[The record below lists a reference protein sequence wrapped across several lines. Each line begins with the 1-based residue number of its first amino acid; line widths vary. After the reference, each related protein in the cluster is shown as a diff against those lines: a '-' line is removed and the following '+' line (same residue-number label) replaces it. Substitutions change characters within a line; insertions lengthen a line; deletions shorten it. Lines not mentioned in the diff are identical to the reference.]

1 MAGRRAARTDGNQA
15 QIVNE
20 LRRCGLSVFHTH
32 TVGDG
37 FPDIVAGWK
46 GTNYLFE
53 IKDPTQPPSKQKLTP
68 DEERLRKE
76 WRGTIFTITTAEEAL
91 QTVGAISR

>member
-1 MAGRRAARTDGNQA
+1 MAGRRAARVDGNQS
-15 QIVNE
+15 QIVSE
-20 LRRCGLSVFHTH
+20 LRRCGLSVFPTH
-32 TVGDG
+32 TVGEG
-37 FPDIVAGWK
+37 FPDLVCGWK

-53 IKDPTQPPSKQKLTP
+53 IKDPKQPPSKQKLTP

-91 QTVGAISR
+91 ATVGAISR

>member
-1 MAGRRAARTDGNQA
+1 MAGRRAARVDGNQS
-15 QIVNE
+15 QIVSE
-20 LRRCGLSVFHTH
+20 LRRCGLSVFPTH
-32 TVGDG
+32 TVGEG
-37 FPDIVAGWK
+37 FPDLVCGWK
-46 GTNYLFE
+46 GNNYLFE
-53 IKDPTQPPSKQKLTP
+53 IKDPKQPPSKQKLTP